1 MKHFFLSLLVIGGIA
16 TLTSCEK
23 ETEKVDKPT
32 TTLNY
37 KLTADTKVAQF
48 GVNDGR
54 DVGTEE
60 FESFKW
66 TGGSVG
72 VSDIK
77 FEAKAD
83 DNNKLEFKSSVDQ
96 RFDLY
101 DAWASIGSVEVPQ
114 QVAFKSVEFKIG
126 FAPVNDEP
134 SLLLTGTFE
143 HEGQTVPISLV
154 VDRKFEL
161 KFEKKTPTVF
171 DGNMDELE
179 VQALMAVA
187 QLSQGFTEEM
197 FFNAMRTNGEVVIST
212 SSNPELYAMIWQR
225 IESILKIEIK

>member
-1 MKHFFLSLLVIGGIA
+1 MKQFFLSALVIGSIA
-16 TLTSCEK
+16 MLASCEK
-23 ETEKVDKPT
+23 ETAKVEKAT

-37 KLTADTKVAQF
+37 KLTADKKVANF

-60 FESFKW
+60 FESFNW

-83 DNNKLEFKSSVDQ
+83 GDNSIELKSSVDQ
-96 RFDLY
+96 RFNLF

-114 QVAFKSVEFKIG
+114 QVAFKSIEFKIG
-126 FAPVNDEP
+126 FAPVNGEP

-154 VDRKFEL
+154 VTRKFEL

-179 VQALMAVA
+179 AQALMAVA
-187 QLSQGFTEEM
+187 ELSQGFTEDM
-197 FFNAMRTNGEVVIST
+197 FFNADRTNGEVIISKD
-212 SSNPELYAMIWQR
+212 SNKALYDMIWQR